1 MRSRNAVSR
10 RYSKL
15 ATLVIIVSCV
25 LFAGIL
31 YYRSTAL
38 KERRTYLESQ
48 KASIQADIDE
58 AKDEYTELEKKEV
71 YMQTKKYV
79 EEVARNQLGLVYPDE
94 TVIRAGD
101 KNILRISLQQNRKR
115 KDENQF
121 QFSSFFDVLSPY
133 NACTI

>member
-1 MRSRNAVSR
+1 MRSRNAASR

-38 KERRTYLESQ
+38 KERKAYLESQ

-58 AKDEYTELEKKEV
+58 AKDEYAELEKKEV

-101 KNILRISLQQNRKR
+101 
-115 KDENQF
+115 
-121 QFSSFFDVLSPY
+121 
-133 NACTI
+133 

>member
-38 KERRTYLESQ
+38 KERRTYLEGQ
-48 KASIQADIDE
+48 KASIKADIDE

-101 KNILRISLQQNRKR
+101 
-115 KDENQF
+115 
-121 QFSSFFDVLSPY
+121 
-133 NACTI
+133 

>member
-1 MRSRNAVSR
+1 MRSRNAVSC

-38 KERRTYLESQ
+38 KERRTYLEGQ

-101 KNILRISLQQNRKR
+101 
-115 KDENQF
+115 
-121 QFSSFFDVLSPY
+121 
-133 NACTI
+133 